1 MNISVVDV
9 DADGGAYLVEALDAC
24 GTWIDGEHVV
34 FLVEDDFEDVGV
46 AADEDVGQM
55 GVDKL
60 EGLVVVPAG
69 IASDVHHQHPL
80 SPALEKLCVRDSA
93 ADLRAV
99 AVAVDSFER
108 LEIRNLQ
115 QSLLVAEVPR
125 VPYLVHRLEEL
136 FQRVVEPAVGV

>member
-1 MNISVVDV
+1 MAIRRFPCREYFRRRC
-9 DADGGAYLVEALDAC
+9 GRGCGAYLVEAGDAGC
-24 GTWIDGEHVV
+24 TWIDGEHVV

-55 GVDKL
+55 GVDEL

-69 IASDVHHQHPL
+69 VAADVHHQHSL

-115 QSLLVAEVPR
+115 QGLRFFQFIGGFGSFLCFLLP
-125 VPYLVHRLEEL
+125 
-136 FQRVVEPAVGV
+136 